1 MSYPDRVAPRRP
13 GAVVAAV
20 AVLLLMA
27 VGAVAYAATNL
38 VIAGGT
44 VDRFRAAAAGTDAGG
59 DDIDRVAG
67 LLRGSTVL
75 TAVLGVLAALL
86 LVGLALGLRAGRPGA
101 RVATW
106 AVAGLGLLCGCCGF
120 ATLVGQ
126 RAAPLRLGAD
136 DRVTADL
143 LGLVG
148 DAYPDF
154 WLAANAAMLVAQII
168 GYLVVVALLAAP
180 SANAFLRRPAPA
192 RSGPATGY
200 GATVSGGPASG
211 PTPWGP
217 PPGLTA
223 PTGPTGPAATAPTEP
238 STPPA
243 SAPPPPPS
251 APPSLSS
258 TPSAPPASA
267 SPMPP
272 SAPPMPPS
280 ASPIPPSASPM
291 PPSASPSSPSG
302 SPPPEDRP

>member
-1 MSYPDRVAPRRP
+1 MSYPDRAAPRRP
-13 GAVVAAV
+13 GTVVAAV

-44 VDRFRAAAAGTDAGG
+44 VDRFRTAAGGTDAGG

-75 TAVLGVLAALL
+75 AAVLGVLAALL

-148 DAYPDF
+148 GAYPDF
-154 WLAANAAMLVAQII
+154 WIAANAAMLAAQIL
-168 GYLVVVALLAAP
+168 GYLVVAALLAAP

-217 PPGLTA
+217 PPGLTT
-223 PTGPTGPAATAPTEP
+223 PTGP
-238 STPPA
+238 PPL
-243 SAPPPPPS
+243 SSPPS
-251 APPSLSS
+251 APP
-258 TPSAPPASA
+258 A
-267 SPMPP
+267 

-280 ASPIPPSASPM
+280 AP
-291 PPSASPSSPSG
+291 PSSPSG
-302 SPPPEDRP
+302 PPPPEDRP

>member
-38 VIAGGT
+38 VVAGGT

-75 TAVLGVLAALL
+75 TVVLGVLAALL

-106 AVAGLGLLCGCCGF
+106 VVAGLGLLCGCCGF

-154 WLAANAAMLVAQII
+154 WLAGNAAMLVAQIL

-200 GATVSGGPASG
+200 GVTVSGGPASG

-223 PTGPTGPAATAPTEP
+223 PTGPAATAPTGP

-243 SAPPPPPS
+243 SAPLPPS
-251 APPSLSS
+251 GPPS
-258 TPSAPPASA
+258 SAP
-267 SPMPP
+267 
-272 SAPPMPPS
+272 
-280 ASPIPPSASPM
+280 
-291 PPSASPSSPSG
+291 PSSPSG
-302 SPPPEDRP
+302 PPPPEDRP

>member
-1 MSYPDRVAPRRP
+1 MSYPDRAAPRRP

-27 VGAVAYAATNL
+27 VGAVAYGATNL

-154 WLAANAAMLVAQII
+154 WIAANAAMLVAQIL
-168 GYLVVVALLAAP
+168 GYLVVAALLAVP

-200 GATVSGGPASG
+200 GVTVSGGPASG

-223 PTGPTGPAATAPTEP
+223 PTGP

-243 SAPPPPPS
+243 SAPQPPPASAPPMPPS
-251 APPSLSS
+251 APP
-258 TPSAPPASA
+258 PFAPPASA

-272 SAPPMPPS
+272 P
-280 ASPIPPSASPM
+280 
-291 PPSASPSSPSG
+291 ASPSSPSG
-302 SPPPEDRP
+302 PPPPEDRP